1 MSPTPMSKKIVITG
15 GAGFIGSALARALVA
30 RGDDISVLDNFSSGK
45 RENLQDLA
53 GTVAVVEGDIL
64 DAALL
69 DRVFAGADVVFH
81 EAAIPSVPRSLAA
94 PLPSHNANATGTLN
108 VLEAARR
115 CKVRRVVYAGSSSA
129 YGEPPSLPVVETMA
143 PMPLSPYAVSKL
155 AGEHYCRVYAGVFG
169 VQAVILRYFNVFGP
183 RQDPNS
189 QYAAVIPRFITAA
202 LDDRPATVYGD
213 GEQSRDFCFIDNVV
227 EANLRAADA
236 DGASGKVFNIACGSG
251 TSLNRVIALLGEAL
265 GRPVTARHEPAR
277 AGDVRHSLADVSQAK
292 TVLGY
297 TAPVDFSTGLART
310 LAWFREQRS
319 TR

>member
-1 MSPTPMSKKIVITG
+1 
-15 GAGFIGSALARALVA
+15 LVA
-30 RGDDISVLDNFSSGK
+30 RGDDVSVLDNFSTGK

-53 GTVAVVEGDIL
+53 GQLAVVEGDIL

-115 CKVRRVVYAGSSSA
+115 CRVRRVVYAGSSSA

-143 PMPLSPYAVSKL
+143 PAPLSPYAVSKL
-155 AGEHYCRVYAGVFG
+155 AGEHYLRVYARVFG
-169 VQAVILRYFNVFGP
+169 VQTVTLRYFNVFGP

-202 LDDRPATVYGD
+202 LEGRSPTVYGD

-236 DGASGKVFNIACGSG
+236 EGASGKVFNIACGTG
-251 TSLNRVIALLGEAL
+251 TSLNRVLALLGEAL
-265 GRPVTARHEPAR
+265 GRPVVALYEPGR
-277 AGDVRHSLADVSQAK
+277 AGDVRHSLADISQAK

-297 TAPVDFSTGLART
+297 TAAVNFVAGLGKT
-310 LAWFREQRS
+310 LAWFQQQRS
-319 TR
+319 TP

>member
-1 MSPTPMSKKIVITG
+1 
-15 GAGFIGSALARALVA
+15 
-30 RGDDISVLDNFSSGK
+30 
-45 RENLQDLA
+45 
-53 GTVAVVEGDIL
+53 
-64 DAALL
+64 
-69 DRVFAGADVVFH
+69 
-81 EAAIPSVPRSLAA
+81 
-94 PLPSHNANATGTLN
+94 
-108 VLEAARR
+108 
-115 CKVRRVVYAGSSSA
+115 
-129 YGEPPSLPVVETMA
+129 
-143 PMPLSPYAVSKL
+143 
-155 AGEHYCRVYAGVFG
+155 
-169 VQAVILRYFNVFGP
+169 
-183 RQDPNS
+183 
-189 QYAAVIPRFITAA
+189 VIPRFITAA

-277 AGDVRHSLADVSQAK
+277 AGDVRHSLADISQAK

-297 TAPVDFSTGLART
+297 TAPVDFPTGLART

>member
-1 MSPTPMSKKIVITG
+1 MSRKIVVTG

-30 RGDDISVLDNFSSGK
+30 RGDDVSVLDNFSTGK

-53 GTVAVVEGDIL
+53 GQLAVVEGDIL

-115 CKVRRVVYAGSSSA
+115 CQVRRVVYAGSSSA

-143 PMPLSPYAVSKL
+143 PAPLSPYAVSKL
-155 AGEHYCRVYAGVFG
+155 AGEHYLRVYARVFG
-169 VQAVILRYFNVFGP
+169 VQTVTLRYFNVFGP

-202 LDDRPATVYGD
+202 LDGRSPTVYGD

-236 DGASGKVFNIACGSG
+236 DGASGKVFNIACGTG
-251 TSLNRVIALLGEAL
+251 TSLNRVLALLGEAL
-265 GRPVTARHEPAR
+265 HRPIAAHYEPGR
-277 AGDVRHSLADVSQAK
+277 AGDVRHSLADISQAK

-297 TAPVDFSTGLART
+297 TAAVNFVAGLGKT
-310 LAWFREQRS
+310 LAWFQEQRS
-319 TR
+319 RP

>member
-1 MSPTPMSKKIVITG
+1 MSRKIVVTG

-30 RGDDISVLDNFSSGK
+30 RGDDVSVLDNFSTGK

-53 GTVAVVEGDIL
+53 GQLAVVEGDIL

-115 CKVRRVVYAGSSSA
+115 CQVRRVVYAGSSSA

-143 PMPLSPYAVSKL
+143 PAPLSPYAVSKL
-155 AGEHYCRVYAGVFG
+155 AGEHYLRVYARVFG
-169 VQAVILRYFNVFGP
+169 VQTVTLRYFNVFGP

-202 LDDRPATVYGD
+202 LDGRSPTVYGD

-236 DGASGKVFNIACGSG
+236 KGASGKVFNIACGTG
-251 TSLNRVIALLGEAL
+251 TSLNRVLALLGEAL
-265 GRPVTARHEPAR
+265 HRPIAAHNEPGR
-277 AGDVRHSLADVSQAK
+277 AGDVRHSLADISQAK

-297 TAPVDFSTGLART
+297 TAAVNFVAGLGKT
-310 LAWFREQRS
+310 LAWFQEQRS
-319 TR
+319 RP

>member
-1 MSPTPMSKKIVITG
+1 MSRKIVITG

-30 RGDDISVLDNFSSGK
+30 RGDDVSVLDNFSSGK

-53 GTVAVVEGDIL
+53 GSLAVVEGDIL
-64 DAALL
+64 DAGLL
-69 DRVFAGADVVFH
+69 DRVFAGAEVVFH

-94 PLPSHNANATGTLN
+94 PVASHNANATGTLS

-115 CKVRRVVYAGSSSA
+115 CQVRRVVYAGSSSA

-143 PMPLSPYAVSKL
+143 PAPLSPYAVSKL
-155 AGEHYCRVYAGVFG
+155 AGEHYCRVYARVFG

-183 RQDPNS
+183 RQDPTS

-202 LDDRPATVYGD
+202 LDGLPVTVYGD

-236 DGASGKVFNIACGSG
+236 EGASGKVFNIACGTG
-251 TSLNRVIALLGEAL
+251 TSLNRVLALLGETL
-265 GRPVTARHEPAR
+265 GRPVSARHEPAR
-277 AGDVRHSLADVSQAK
+277 AGDVRHSLADISQAK
-292 TVLGY
+292 AVLGY
-297 TAPVDFSTGLART
+297 TAAVDFPTGLQRT
-310 LAWFREQRS
+310 LAWFRQGRS
-319 TR
+319 MP

>member
-1 MSPTPMSKKIVITG
+1 MSKKIVITG

-30 RGDDISVLDNFSSGK
+30 RGDDVSVLDNFSSGK

-53 GTVAVVEGDIL
+53 SALAVVEGDIL

-69 DRVFAGADVVFH
+69 DRVFAGADTVFH

-94 PLPSHNANATGTLN
+94 PLASHTANATGTLN

-115 CKVRRVVYAGSSSA
+115 CRVRRVVYAGSSSA

-143 PMPLSPYAVSKL
+143 PAPLSPYAVSKL
-155 AGEHYCRVYAGVFG
+155 AGEHYCRVYARVFG
-169 VQAVILRYFNVFGP
+169 VEAVILRYFNVFGP
-183 RQDPNS
+183 RQDPTS

-202 LDDRPATVYGD
+202 LDSRPPTVYGD

-236 DGASGKVFNIACGSG
+236 DAASGKVFNIACGSG
-251 TSLNRVIALLGEAL
+251 TSLNRVLALLGDAL
-265 GRPVTARHEPAR
+265 GRPVAARYEPSR
-277 AGDVRHSLADVSQAK
+277 PGDVRHSLADISQAK
-292 TVLGY
+292 AVLGY
-297 TAPVDFSTGLART
+297 TGAVSFPAGLTRT
-310 LAWFREQRS
+310 LAWFRQRTS
-319 TR
+319 PP

>member
-1 MSPTPMSKKIVITG
+1 MSRKIVVTG
-15 GAGFIGSALARALVA
+15 GAGFIGSALSRALVA
-30 RGDDISVLDNFSSGK
+30 RGDDVSVLDNFSTGK

-53 GTVAVVEGDIL
+53 GQLAVVEGDIL

-115 CKVRRVVYAGSSSA
+115 CRVRRVVYAGSSSA

-143 PMPLSPYAVSKL
+143 PAPLSPYAVSKL
-155 AGEHYCRVYAGVFG
+155 AGEHYLRVYARVFG
-169 VQAVILRYFNVFGP
+169 VQTVTLRYFNVFGP

-202 LDDRPATVYGD
+202 LEGRSPTVYGD
-213 GEQSRDFCFIDNVV
+213 GEQSRDFCFIENVV

-236 DGASGKVFNIACGSG
+236 EGASGKVFNIACGTG
-251 TSLNRVIALLGEAL
+251 TSLNRVLALLGEAL
-265 GRPVTARHEPAR
+265 GRPVVALYEPGR
-277 AGDVRHSLADVSQAK
+277 AGDVRHSLADISQAK

-297 TAPVDFSTGLART
+297 TAAVNFVAGLGKT
-310 LAWFREQRS
+310 LAWFQQQRS
-319 TR
+319 TP

>member
-1 MSPTPMSKKIVITG
+1 MSRKIVVTG

-30 RGDDISVLDNFSSGK
+30 RGDDVSVLDNFSTGK
-45 RENLQDLA
+45 RENLRE
-53 GTVAVVEGDIL
+53 VASQLSVVEGDIL

-69 DRVFAGADVVFH
+69 DRVFAGADLVFH

-94 PLPSHNANATGTLN
+94 PLPSHNANATGTIN

-115 CKVRRVVYAGSSSA
+115 CQVRRVVYAGSSSA

-143 PMPLSPYAVSKL
+143 PAPLSPYAVSKL
-155 AGEHYCRVYAGVFG
+155 AGEYYCRVYARVFG
-169 VQAVILRYFNVFGP
+169 VQTVTLRYFNVFGP

-202 LDDRPATVYGD
+202 LDGRSPTVYGD

-236 DGASGKVFNIACGSG
+236 EGASGKVFNIACGTG
-251 TSLNRVIALLGEAL
+251 TSLNRVLALLGESL
-265 GRPVTARHEPAR
+265 GRPVAANYEPGR
-277 AGDVRHSLADVSQAK
+277 AGDVRHSLADISQAR

-297 TAPVDFSTGLART
+297 TAAVNFVAGLAKT
-310 LAWFREQRS
+310 LAWFQQQRS
-319 TR
+319 PTP

>member
-1 MSPTPMSKKIVITG
+1 MSPTPMSRKIVVTG

-30 RGDDISVLDNFSSGK
+30 RGDDVSVLDNFSTGK

-53 GTVAVVEGDIL
+53 GQLAVVEGDIL

-115 CKVRRVVYAGSSSA
+115 CQVRRVVYAGSSSA

-143 PMPLSPYAVSKL
+143 PAPLSPYAVSKL
-155 AGEHYCRVYAGVFG
+155 AGEHYLRVYGRVFG
-169 VQAVILRYFNVFGP
+169 VQTVTLRYFNVFGP

-202 LDDRPATVYGD
+202 LEGRSPTVYGD

-236 DGASGKVFNIACGSG
+236 KGASGKVFNIACGTG
-251 TSLNRVIALLGEAL
+251 TSLNRVLALLGEAL
-265 GRPVTARHEPAR
+265 HRPIAAHYEPGR
-277 AGDVRHSLADVSQAK
+277 AGDVRHSLADISQAK

-297 TAPVDFSTGLART
+297 TAAVNFVAGLGKT
-310 LAWFREQRS
+310 LAWFQEQRS
-319 TR
+319 RP

>member
-1 MSPTPMSKKIVITG
+1 MPRKIVVTG

-30 RGDDISVLDNFSSGK
+30 RGDDVSVLDNLTTGK
-45 RENLQDLA
+45 RENLRE
-53 GTVAVVEGDIL
+53 VADQLTIVEGDIL

-69 DRVFAGADVVFH
+69 DRVFSGADVVFH

-115 CKVRRVVYAGSSSA
+115 CQVRRVVYAGSSSA

-143 PMPLSPYAVSKL
+143 PAPLSPYAVSKL
-155 AGEHYCRVYAGVFG
+155 AGEHYLRVYARVFG
-169 VQAVILRYFNVFGP
+169 VQTVTLRYFNVFGP

-202 LDDRPATVYGD
+202 LEGRSPTVYGD

-236 DGASGKVFNIACGSG
+236 EGASGKLFNIACGTG
-251 TSLNRVIALLGEAL
+251 TSLNRVLALLGEAL
-265 GRPVTARHEPAR
+265 GRPVVARYEPGR
-277 AGDVRHSLADVSQAK
+277 AGDVRHSLADISQAK

-297 TAPVDFSTGLART
+297 TAAVNFVAGLGKT
-310 LAWFREQRS
+310 LAWFQQQRS
-319 TR
+319 TP

>member
-1 MSPTPMSKKIVITG
+1 MSRKIVVTG

-30 RGDDISVLDNFSSGK
+30 RGDDVWVLDNFSTGK
-45 RENLQDLA
+45 RENLREVASQL
-53 GTVAVVEGDIL
+53 TVLEGDIL

-115 CKVRRVVYAGSSSA
+115 CQVRRVVYAGSSSA

-143 PMPLSPYAVSKL
+143 PAPLSPYAVSKL
-155 AGEHYCRVYAGVFG
+155 AGEHYLRVYARVFG
-169 VQAVILRYFNVFGP
+169 VQTVTLRYFNVFGP

-202 LDDRPATVYGD
+202 LDGGSPTVYGD

-236 DGASGKVFNIACGSG
+236 EGASGKVFNIACGTG
-251 TSLNRVIALLGEAL
+251 TSLNRVLALLGESL
-265 GRPVTARHEPAR
+265 GRPVTANYEPGR
-277 AGDVRHSLADVSQAK
+277 AGDVRHSLADISQAK

-297 TAPVDFSTGLART
+297 TASIDFVAGLAKT
-310 LAWFREQRS
+310 LAWFQQQRS
-319 TR
+319 TP

>member
-1 MSPTPMSKKIVITG
+1 MSRKIVITG

-30 RGDDISVLDNFSSGK
+30 RGDDVSVLDNFSSGK

-53 GTVAVVEGDIL
+53 GSLTVVEGDIL
-64 DAALL
+64 DAGLL
-69 DRVFAGADVVFH
+69 DRVFAGAEVVFH

-94 PLPSHNANATGTLN
+94 PVASHNANATGTLS

-115 CKVRRVVYAGSSSA
+115 CQVRRVVYAGSSSA

-143 PMPLSPYAVSKL
+143 PAPLSPYAVSKL
-155 AGEHYCRVYAGVFG
+155 AGEHYCRVYARVFG

-202 LDDRPATVYGD
+202 LDGLAPTVYGD

-227 EANLRAADA
+227 AANLRAADA
-236 DGASGKVFNIACGSG
+236 EGASGKVFNIACGSG
-251 TSLNRVIALLGEAL
+251 TSLNRVLALLGEAL
-265 GRPVTARHEPAR
+265 GRPVSARHEPAR
-277 AGDVRHSLADVSQAK
+277 AGDVRHSLADISQAK
-292 TVLGY
+292 AVLGY
-297 TAPVDFSTGLART
+297 TAAVDFPTGLQRT
-310 LAWFREQRS
+310 LAWFRQGRS
-319 TR
+319 AP